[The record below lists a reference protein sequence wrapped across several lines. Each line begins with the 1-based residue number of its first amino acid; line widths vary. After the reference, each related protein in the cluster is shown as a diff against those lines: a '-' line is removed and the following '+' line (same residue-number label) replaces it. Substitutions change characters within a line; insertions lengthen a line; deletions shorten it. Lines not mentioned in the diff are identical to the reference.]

1 MGQFKPMVKMM
12 TTEPQIELKLKKG
25 GKVVKKADGG
35 MMGSPMSAAGPMP
48 PAMPARGG
56 MMGAAAPMMP
66 SLAMRRRA
74 MKGMPAGAGPAG
86 PVGGAA
92 QMQAPMGMPA
102 MKKGGKA
109 EGGKMDMAQDKAM
122 IKKAF
127 KQHDMQ
133 EHKGGKGTALKLKHG
148 GKMAT
153 GGVVNGQGG
162 YAKGGMAMAMKDGKK
177 VPAFL
182 TKKMAKGGMACADGG
197 IINTE
202 GQGGEYRNNKMDTA
216 KPDRSPAKTGG
227 VKDGNGGGYATG
239 GVAKSNGGGY
249 KKGGKIKG
257 MMDGGMMG
265 EGMMGDA
272 MYKKGGSTKK
282 AYAAGGTVNSGRPV
296 AMPQGRKP
304 ASKPVRI
311 NELAGTYKAGGKVTP
326 AQGRLQ
332 KMSASEN
339 APAFRAAKADSNEK
353 YGPASRM
360 KRAEGG
366 DVDLS
371 KGLYDKAFGP
381 DEDDMEMAK
390 TIQSIPRKMFD
401 GVKSLMGQGSV
412 TEAERKAMMSPKMPV
427 QGSVT
432 EAERK
437 AMLNATKPSGSV
449 TKTKESVTVTPAGK
463 KRGGKVC

>member
-1 MGQFKPMVKMM
+1 MGQFKPMVKME
-12 TTEPQIELKLKKG
+12 TTEPSVELKLKKG
-25 GKVVKKADGG
+25 GKVAKMVKKADGG
-35 MMGSPMSAAGPMP
+35 MMGSPMSAAGAMP

-56 MMGAAAPMMP
+56 MPMAGSPMKP

-86 PVGGAA
+86 PIGGAA
-92 QMQAPMGMPA
+92 SMQTSMPMAPPT

-109 EGGKMDMAQDKAM
+109 DMGQDKAM

-133 EHKGGKGTALKLKHG
+133 EHKGGKGTSLKLKHG
-148 GKMAT
+148 GKMAAGGGMHMMPDGKMMKNSAMKSGGKMTKGGMACAT

-162 YAKGGMAMAMKDGKK
+162 FA
-177 VPAFL
+177 
-182 TKKMAKGGMACADGG
+182 
-197 IINTE
+197 
-202 GQGGEYRNNKMDTA
+202 
-216 KPDRSPAKTGG
+216 TGG
-227 VKDGNGGGYATG
+227 VVKGQGGYATG
-239 GVAKSNGGGY
+239 GVTKSNGGGY
-249 KKGGKIKG
+249 KEGGMTMVEKGGKMVPDFAADGKGKMKKGGKIKG
-257 MMDGGMMG
+257 MMGGGMMD

-296 AMPQGRKP
+296 AMPQGAKKP
-304 ASKPVRI
+304 SQPVRT
-311 NELAGTYKAGGKVTP
+311 NLVVGTFKKGGKVTP

-381 DEDDMEMAK
+381 DEDDMAMAK
-390 TIQSIPRKMFD
+390 SIRGFPGKVM
-401 GVKSLMGQGSV
+401 GKVKNMAKGLFS
-412 TEAERKAMMSPKMPV
+412 TAPKAD
-427 QGSVT
+427 
-432 EAERK
+432 
-437 AMLNATKPSGSV
+437 SV
-449 TKTKESVTVTPAGK
+449 TKTKESVTVSPAGK
-463 KRGGKVC
+463 KRGGMAC

>member
-1 MGQFKPMVKMM
+1 MGQFKPMVKME
-12 TTEPQIELKLKKG
+12 TTEPSVELKLKKG
-25 GKVVKKADGG
+25 GKVAKKADGG
-35 MMGSPMSAAGPMP
+35 MMGSPMSAADPMP
-48 PAMPARGG
+48 PAMPASGG
-56 MMGAAAPMMP
+56 MPMGRSPMKP

-92 QMQAPMGMPA
+92 SMQPSMPAPMAPPA

-109 EGGKMDMAQDKAM
+109 DMPQDKAM

-133 EHKGGKGTALKLKHG
+133 EHKGDKGTSLKLKHG

-162 YAKGGMAMAMKDGKK
+162 FA
-177 VPAFL
+177 
-182 TKKMAKGGMACADGG
+182 
-197 IINTE
+197 
-202 GQGGEYRNNKMDTA
+202 
-216 KPDRSPAKTGG
+216 TGG
-227 VKDGNGGGYATG
+227 VVKGQGGYATG
-239 GVAKSNGGGY
+239 GVTKSNGGGF

-304 ASKPVRI
+304 ASQPVAI

-326 AQGRLQ
+326 AEGRLQ

-339 APAFRAAKADSNEK
+339 SPAFRAAKADSNEK

-366 DVDLS
+366 TVDLS
-371 KGLYDKAFGP
+371 KGAYDKAIGP
-381 DEDDMEMAK
+381 DEDDMAMAK
-390 TIQSIPRKMFD
+390 SIRGFPGKVM
-401 GVKSLMGQGSV
+401 GKVKSMAKDLFS
-412 TEAERKAMMSPKMPV
+412 TAPKAD
-427 QGSVT
+427 
-432 EAERK
+432 
-437 AMLNATKPSGSV
+437 SV
-449 TKTKESVTVTPAGK
+449 TKTKESVTVTPAK
-463 KRGGKVC
+463 KRGGSVKC

>member
-1 MGQFKPMVKMM
+1 MGQFKPMVKME
-12 TTEPQIELKLKKG
+12 TTEPSVELKLKKG
-25 GKVVKKADGG
+25 GKVAKKADGG

-48 PAMPARGG
+48 PAMPASGG
-56 MMGAAAPMMP
+56 MPMSRSPMKP

-74 MKGMPAGAGPAG
+74 MKGLPAGAGPAG
-86 PVGGAA
+86 PIGGAA
-92 QMQAPMGMPA
+92 SMQPSMPAPMAPPA

-109 EGGKMDMAQDKAM
+109 DMGQDKAM

-133 EHKGGKGTALKLKHG
+133 EHKGGKGTSLKLKHG

-162 YAKGGMAMAMKDGKK
+162 FKKGGAIAKD
-177 VPAFL
+177 
-182 TKKMAKGGMACADGG
+182 G

-202 GQGGEYRNNKMDTA
+202 GQGGEYRNTKMDTA
-216 KPDRSPAKTGG
+216 KPNHSPAKTGG
-227 VKDGNGGGYATG
+227 VKLGNGGGYKEGGMTMVEKGGKMVPDFAADGKGKMKHGGMAYATG
-239 GVAKSNGGGY
+239 GVTKSNGGGY

-257 MMDGGMMG
+257 MMYGGMAGDSMMD

-296 AMPQGRKP
+296 AMPQGSKP
-304 ASKPVRI
+304 AAKPVRI

-332 KMSASEN
+332 KISASEN
-339 APAFRAAKADSNEK
+339 APAFRAAKKDSNEK

-360 KRAEGG
+360 KLAEGG
-366 DVDLS
+366 NVDLS
-371 KGLYDKAFGP
+371 KGAYDKAIGP
-381 DEDDMEMAK
+381 DESDMDMARA
-390 TIQSIPRKMFD
+390 IRSIPRKMFS
-401 GVKSLMGQGSV
+401 GVKSLMG
-412 TEAERKAMMSPKMPV
+412 

-463 KRGGKVC
+463 KRGGMAC

>member
-1 MGQFKPMVKMM
+1 MGQFKPMVKME
-12 TTEPQIELKLKKG
+12 TTEPSVELKLKKG
-25 GKVVKKADGG
+25 GRVAKKADGG

-48 PAMPARGG
+48 ALPPPMPARGG
-56 MMGAAAPMMP
+56 MMGAKAPMRP
-66 SLAMRRRA
+66 PLAMRRRA
-74 MKGMPAGAGPAG
+74 MRGMPAGPGPAG
-86 PVGGAA
+86 PIGGAA
-92 QMQAPMGMPA
+92 QMQASMPPPMPSA
-102 MKKGGKA
+102 PMKKGGKA
-109 EGGKMDMAQDKAM
+109 DMGQDKAM
-122 IKKAF
+122 VKKAF

-133 EHKGGKGTALKLKHG
+133 EHKGGKGTSLKLKHG

-162 YAKGGMAMAMKDGKK
+162 FA
-177 VPAFL
+177 
-182 TKKMAKGGMACADGG
+182 
-197 IINTE
+197 
-202 GQGGEYRNNKMDTA
+202 
-216 KPDRSPAKTGG
+216 TGG
-227 VKDGNGGGYATG
+227 VVNGQGGYATG

-249 KKGGKIKG
+249 KAGGKA
-257 MMDGGMMG
+257 MMGGGMAG
-265 EGMMGDA
+265 EGMMGGGMMDDGMMNEGMSGA
-272 MYKKGGSTKK
+272 YKKGGATKK

-296 AMPQGRKP
+296 AMPQGNKKP
-304 ASKPVRI
+304 SQPVST
-311 NELAGTYKAGGKVTP
+311 NLVAGTFKKGGKVTP

-381 DEDDMEMAK
+381 DEDDLEMAK
-390 TIQSIPRKMFD
+390 TIRSIPRKMFD

-412 TEAERKAMMSPKMPV
+412 TEAERKAMMSPKMPA

-449 TKTKESVTVTPAGK
+449 TKTKESVTLSPAGK
-463 KRGGKVC
+463 KRGGMAC

>member
-1 MGQFKPMVKMM
+1 MGQFKPMVKME
-12 TTEPQIELKLKKG
+12 TTEPSVELKLKKG
-25 GKVVKKADGG
+25 GKVAKKADGG

-56 MMGAAAPMMP
+56 MPMGGAPMKP

-74 MKGMPAGAGPAG
+74 MRGMPAGAGPAG

-92 QMQAPMGMPA
+92 SMQPSMPMAAPPA

-109 EGGKMDMAQDKAM
+109 DMPQDKAM

-127 KQHDMQ
+127 KQHDIQ
-133 EHKGGKGTALKLKHG
+133 EHKGGKGTSLKLKSG

-162 YAKGGMAMAMKDGKK
+162 YKKGGAIAKD
-177 VPAFL
+177 
-182 TKKMAKGGMACADGG
+182 G

-202 GQGGEYRNNKMDTA
+202 GQGGEYRNTKMDTA
-216 KPDRSPAKTGG
+216 KPDHSPAKTGG
-227 VKDGNGGGYATG
+227 VKNGNGGGYATG
-239 GVAKSNGGGY
+239 GVTKSNGGGY

-257 MMDGGMMG
+257 MMDGGMAGNSMMD

-296 AMPQGRKP
+296 AMPQGSKP
-304 ASKPVRI
+304 AAKPVRI
-311 NELAGTYKAGGKVTP
+311 NELAGTYKSGGKVTP
-326 AQGRLQ
+326 AEGRLQ
-332 KMSASEN
+332 KISASEN
-339 APAFRAAKADSNEK
+339 APAFRAAKKDTNEK

-360 KRAEGG
+360 KLAEGG
-366 DVDLS
+366 NVDLS
-371 KGLYDKAFGP
+371 KGAYDKAIGP
-381 DEDDMEMAK
+381 DESDMDMARA
-390 TIQSIPRKMFD
+390 IRSIPRKMFS
-401 GVKSLMGQGSV
+401 GVKSLMG
-412 TEAERKAMMSPKMPV
+412 

-449 TKTKESVTVTPAGK
+449 TKTKESVTVSPAK
-463 KRGGKVC
+463 KRGGMVNC